1 MKKFVLVMLAAL
13 AMPLFAEGMD
23 RDNVFIDVDDRDG
36 KFSCFTLDKAQW
48 PMPESDKEKVAS
60 LVVAYMPLDNT
71 MYMLVFAHE
80 SAALEFVSNYVG
92 IANLSRQVGYALASN
107 GISNLICEFASK
119 RSDKI
124 VMNGMVVAWAWTKDY
139 LGY

>member
-1 MKKFVLVMLAAL
+1 MKKILLVLLASLAL
-13 AMPLFAEGMD
+13 PLFAEGMD
-23 RDNVFIDVDDRDG
+23 RGNVFIDVDGRDG

-48 PMPESDKEKVAS
+48 PMPEGDKEKVAA

-107 GISNLICEFASK
+107 GISNLICDFASK
-119 RSDKI
+119 RSDKV